1 MGSDDEKKS
10 NNEEKSKMSEDDK
23 DSNDDEE
30 CLHKVQVFGTPQ
42 RVHTKKFIQNLTL
55 ISLCKK
61 AVKIRGNM
69 RK

>member
-1 MGSDDEKKS
+1 
-10 NNEEKSKMSEDDK
+10 MSEDDK
-23 DSNDDEE
+23 DSDDDKE

-42 RVHTKKFIQNLTL
+42 RVHTKKFIQNPTL

-61 AVKIRGNM
+61 AIKIRENM